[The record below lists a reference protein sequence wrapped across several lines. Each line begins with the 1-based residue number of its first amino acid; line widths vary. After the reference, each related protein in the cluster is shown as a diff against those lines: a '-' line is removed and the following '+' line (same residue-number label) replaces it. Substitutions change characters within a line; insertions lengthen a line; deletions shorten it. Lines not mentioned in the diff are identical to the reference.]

1 MATNP
6 QKTLA
11 TLGKAGPQTGGSDPL
26 LGKNR
31 ASPPSHPQNR
41 EFVRV
46 ATASRLMASHWKN
59 TGENLKG
66 SSVLGCGRW
75 RNYGADPNIA
85 EIEIPHGA
93 PPRMLGHF
101 ACRSAWS
108 CDHCARARVSQTRSW
123 LRGALIPA
131 MDKAGLS
138 GALLTFTIAHAYGD
152 DWAEVVERLYKAFS
166 LFDRRMAKWYR
177 KVGCVGKLKAL
188 EAPVGANGLHPHL
201 HVLMTYQVGAD
212 LVEIEAAMRA
222 AWSKAVAEVGGRVN
236 EHGFDFKADCVND
249 YAAKL
254 ETSHE
259 LASHGTKKAR
269 GKGRLLGQLLDRAA
283 VGDKTAGAEWLR
295 AQGALG
301 GRMRFH
307 AGGLPKKLGIP
318 CPSEWEDEA
327 REAEL
332 DAERAER
339 PEPARISYPQ
349 VHHLKATGTTGRAGL
364 AVILR
369 AARTADPEKVL
380 RVVAALCAEVD
391 RQDTRAGVVQRFA
404 DWTDDHFQAIVD
416 AAGLRRL
423 SVQEVP
429 AYIEAKARGFAL
441 GMGEAHGS
449 EAKQTGVSRLQNQ
462 DAGRDISMPNPIYA
476 RLDRQD
482 VGSAFA
488 LGLGQRLAVSVPIF
502 PVENHLA
509 TRRAKLGRD
518 GFDDD
523 IAHGDIAGVS
533 REGVGATTRALHSEA
548 PSKMPTARPRQGSP
562 DRVWPHL

>member
-1 MATNP
+1 MVFDSKKKP
-6 QKTLA
+6 LA
-11 TLGKAGPQTGGSDPL
+11 TLVATPELGGPAAF

-31 ASPPSHPQNR
+31 ASPPYRPQNR

-59 TGENLKG
+59 TGNNLKG

-93 PPRMLGHF
+93 APRMLGHF

-166 LFDRRMAKWYR
+166 LFDKRMAKWYK

-188 EAPVGANGLHPHL
+188 EAPIGANGLHPHL
-201 HVLMTYQVGAD
+201 HVLMTYAQGVD
-212 LVEIEAAMRA
+212 LAEIEAAMRA

-236 EHGFDFKADCVND
+236 EHGFDFKPDCVND

-283 VGDKTAGAEWLR
+283 VGDQRAGAEWLR

-307 AGGLPKKLGIP
+307 AGGLPKKLGIA

-339 PEPARISYPQ
+339 PEPARISYSQ
-349 VHHLKATGTTGRAGL
+349 LHHLKATGTTGRAGL

-369 AARTADPEKVL
+369 AARTADPDKVL

-391 RQDTRAGVVQRFA
+391 RNDTRAGVVQRFA
-404 DWTDDHFQAIVD
+404 DWTDDHFQRIVD
-416 AAGLRRL
+416 EAGVRVLRPD
-423 SVQEVP
+423 EVP
-429 AYIEAKARGFAL
+429 AYIEAKARGFVL
-441 GMGEAHGS
+441 GMGETHGS
-449 EAKQTGVSRLQNQ
+449 EAETAAADKAQAH
-462 DAGRDISMPNPIYA
+462 DAGHGAGRPLDSPA
-476 RLDRQD
+476 RHDKQGCSVFELKQ
-482 VGSAFA
+482 
-488 LGLGQRLAVSVPIF
+488 AVEPF
-502 PVENHLA
+502 
-509 TRRAKLGRD
+509 
-518 GFDDD
+518 
-523 IAHGDIAGVS
+523 
-533 REGVGATTRALHSEA
+533 
-548 PSKMPTARPRQGSP
+548 
-562 DRVWPHL
+562 

>member
-1 MATNP
+1 MVFDSKKKP
-6 QKTLA
+6 LA
-11 TLGKAGPQTGGSDPL
+11 TLVATPELGGPAAF

-31 ASPPSHPQNR
+31 ASPPYRPQNR

-59 TGENLKG
+59 TGNNLKG

-93 PPRMLGHF
+93 APRMLGHF

-152 DWAEVVERLYKAFS
+152 DWAEVVERLYKAFA
-166 LFDRRMAKWYR
+166 LFDRRMAKWY
-177 KVGCVGKLKAL
+177 KKIGCVGKLKAL

-201 HVLMTYQVGAD
+201 HVLMTYAQGVD
-212 LVEIEAAMRA
+212 LVEIEAAMRS
-222 AWSKAVAEVGGRVN
+222 AWSKAVAEVGGKVN

-249 YAAKL
+249 YLTKM

-283 VGDKTAGAEWLR
+283 VGDQRAGAEWLR

-307 AGGLPKKLGIP
+307 AGGLPKKLEIP
-318 CPSEWEDEA
+318 CPSEWEDES
-327 REAEL
+327 RQAEL
-332 DAERAER
+332 DAEQAER
-339 PEPARISYPQ
+339 PEPARITYPQ

-369 AARTADPEKVL
+369 SARSADPAKVL

-391 RQDTRAGVVQRFA
+391 RKEVAADTVQRFA

-416 AAGLRRL
+416 AAGLRRM
-423 SVQEVP
+423 SPDEVP
-429 AYIEAKARGFAL
+429 AYIEAKARGFVISARHGPM
-441 GMGEAHGS
+441 GMGETHGS
-449 EAKQTGVSRLQNQ
+449 EAKQTEVDKSQNQ
-462 DAGRDISMPNPIYA
+462 DAGRGAGTLTKRIA
-476 RLDRQD
+476 RHDKQGCSVFELKQ
-482 VGSAFA
+482 
-488 LGLGQRLAVSVPIF
+488 AVEPF
-502 PVENHLA
+502 
-509 TRRAKLGRD
+509 
-518 GFDDD
+518 
-523 IAHGDIAGVS
+523 
-533 REGVGATTRALHSEA
+533 
-548 PSKMPTARPRQGSP
+548 
-562 DRVWPHL
+562 

>member
-1 MATNP
+1 MWTNGQ

-11 TLGKAGPQTGGSDPL
+11 SLGEATPQTVPVLGS

-31 ASPPSHPQNR
+31 ASPPSTPKNR
-41 EFVRV
+41 EYVRV

-85 EIEIPHGA
+85 EIEIPADGA
-93 PPRMLGHF
+93 PRMLGHF

-138 GALLTFTIAHAYGD
+138 GALVTFTIAHAYGD
-152 DWAEVVERLYKAFS
+152 DWAEVVARLYKAFS
-166 LFDRRMAKWYR
+166 LFDRRMAKWYK

-188 EAPVGANGLHPHL
+188 EAPIGANGLHPHL
-201 HVLMTYQVGAD
+201 HVLMTYAQGTD
-212 LVEIEAAMRA
+212 LAEIEAAMGA

-249 YAAKL
+249 YATKL

-295 AQGALG
+295 GQGALG

-318 CPSEWEDEA
+318 CPSDWEDE
-327 REAEL
+327 
-332 DAERAER
+332 ERAER
-339 PEPARISYPQ
+339 EEAESVDRPEPVRISYPQ

-369 AARTADPEKVL
+369 AARSADRAKVL
-380 RVVAALCAEVD
+380 RVVGALCAEVD
-391 RQDTRAGVVQRFA
+391 RNDTRAGVVQRFA
-404 DWTDDHFQAIVD
+404 DWTDDHFQKIVD
-416 AAGLRRL
+416 AAGARRL
-423 SVQEVP
+423 SVDEVP
-429 AYIEAKARGFAL
+429 CYIEAKARGFVL
-441 GMGEAHGS
+441 GMGKAHGS
-449 EAKQTGVSRLQNQ
+449 EAKPTAVDGPPDH
-462 DAGRDISMPNPIYA
+462 DAGHKVGTQQKPIA
-476 RLDRQD
+476 RHDKQGCLTL
-482 VGSAFA
+482 A
-488 LGLGQRLAVSVPIF
+488 LKQ
-502 PVENHLA
+502 
-509 TRRAKLGRD
+509 
-518 GFDDD
+518 
-523 IAHGDIAGVS
+523 
-533 REGVGATTRALHSEA
+533 ALE
-548 PSKMPTARPRQGSP
+548 PF
-562 DRVWPHL
+562 

>member
-1 MATNP
+1 MVFDSKKNPLAALVATP
-6 QKTLA
+6 ESV
-11 TLGKAGPQTGGSDPL
+11 GPTAS

-31 ASPPSHPQNR
+31 ASPPSRPQNR

-59 TGENLKG
+59 TGNNLKG

-85 EIEIPHGA
+85 EIEIPADGA
-93 PPRMLGHF
+93 PRMLGHF

-131 MDKAGLS
+131 MDAARLS
-138 GALLTFTIAHAYGD
+138 GALVTFTIAHAYGD
-152 DWAEVVERLYKAFS
+152 NWAEVVERLYKAFS
-166 LFDRRMAKWYR
+166 LFDKRMAKWYK

-201 HVLMTYQVGAD
+201 HVLMTYAQGVD

-249 YAAKL
+249 YLTKM
-254 ETSHE
+254 ETAHE

-283 VGDKTAGAEWLR
+283 VGDQRAGAEWLR
-295 AQGALG
+295 AQAALG

-307 AGGLPKKLGIP
+307 AGGLPKKLDIA

-339 PEPARISYPQ
+339 PEPARISYSQ
-349 VHHLKATGTTGRAGL
+349 LHHLKATGTTGRAGL

-369 AARTADPEKVL
+369 AARTADPDKVL

-391 RQDTRAGVVQRFA
+391 RKEVAADTVQRFA

-416 AAGLRRL
+416 AAGLRRM
-423 SVQEVP
+423 SPDEVP
-429 AYIEAKARGFAL
+429 AYIEAKARGFVISARHGPM
-441 GMGEAHGS
+441 GMGETHGS
-449 EAKQTGVSRLQNQ
+449 EAKQTEVDKSQNQ
-462 DAGRDISMPNPIYA
+462 DAGRGA
-476 RLDRQD
+476 RTLTNRIARHDKQ
-482 VGSAFA
+482 GCPY
-488 LGLGQRLAVSVPIF
+488 LGLKQAVEPF
-502 PVENHLA
+502 
-509 TRRAKLGRD
+509 
-518 GFDDD
+518 
-523 IAHGDIAGVS
+523 
-533 REGVGATTRALHSEA
+533 
-548 PSKMPTARPRQGSP
+548 
-562 DRVWPHL
+562 